1 MDRFD
6 FRRPKTSKTSIRP
19 EKRKGRGGM
28 CLRLLDL
35 GLFAGFICPLLLH
48 LRLFSFTEALI
59 GASLG
64 LTLATLAIW
73 SLSKTKENNL
83 KIKEREDRQWWG

>member
-19 EKRKGRGGM
+19 KKRKRREGM
-28 CLRLLDL
+28 FLGLLDL

-59 GASLG
+59 TAFLG
-64 LTLATLAIW
+64 LALAAAAIW